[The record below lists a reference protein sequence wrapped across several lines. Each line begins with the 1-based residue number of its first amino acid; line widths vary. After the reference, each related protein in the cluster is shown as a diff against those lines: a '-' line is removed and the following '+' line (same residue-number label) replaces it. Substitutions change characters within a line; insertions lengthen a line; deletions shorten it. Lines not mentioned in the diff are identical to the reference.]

1 MSEIKYT
8 PVSEKLRILRN
19 AYAMTQNEVAEV
31 LGMSRT
37 SFSKYENGATLPPLK
52 VLRKLA
58 LIYNVPI
65 EYLIHDNSTS
75 VVFHDGKNSEAP
87 DMDNLAETFA
97 QLTSEEKM
105 IIMNFRLMSKKEK
118 TAFYNNLSANDS
130 EE

>member
-1 MSEIKYT
+1 MDEIKHT
-8 PVSEKLRILRN
+8 PVSEKLRTLRS
-19 AYAMTQNEVAEV
+19 AYHMTQNEVAEV

-58 LIYNVPI
+58 KVYNVPL

-75 VVFHDGKNSEAP
+75 VVLHDSKSETAP
-87 DMDNLAETFA
+87 DIDNLAESFA

-105 IIMNFRLMSKKEK
+105 IIMKLRLMSKEEK
-118 TAFYNNLSANDS
+118 SAFLSNLSDNN

>member
-1 MSEIKYT
+1 MSEIKHT
-8 PVSEKLRILRN
+8 PVSEKLKTLRN
-19 AYAMTQNEVAEV
+19 AYCMTQNEVAEV

-58 LIYNVPI
+58 KIYNVPI

-75 VVFHDGKNSEAP
+75 VVFRDGKNAEAP
-87 DMDNLAETFA
+87 DIDNLAESFA

-105 IIMNFRLMSKKEK
+105 IIMKVRLMSKEEK
-118 TAFYNNLSANDS
+118 SVFLSHLPDEN